1 MNWIGLR
8 DPGIGVF
15 SPGGLGRPSRGLTTP
30 DDILPRGTLML
41 DVAVMPSLTEQALL
55 SYDARDPWPTGLTL
69 SLDPHGMLTLTQAQG
84 ENVRRF
90 TLATGLKGRAAVMT
104 VTFTWDAPNRHA
116 MLSAEV
122 PDTGV
127 LHFTTDHAPLPL
139 SMRDATRIMTDGHI
153 CYLAP
158 GVRFAAIADAIAPI
172 GPLPSLD
179 GATPLPT
186 PQGDIAIA
194 QVRPGQIVNTA
205 DGGTAQVRWV
215 GGVTLPARAR
225 FAPLHLRAPF
235 YGARRDILC
244 APCQQIHFRSSE
256 VEYLFATHT
265 VSARAGDLL
274 DGIGPRAA
282 SDALTATYWQVL
294 LDRPVPVNIHGVEC
308 EMLDATALMADP
320 ALRRLSVL
328 RDVPAEL
335 MPRACTRPIQ
345 RLQGFE
351 TRSLCEMR
359 VA

>member
-1 MNWIGLR
+1 MNWLGLR

-15 SPGGLGRPSRGLTTP
+15 SPGGLGRPSRGLATP
-30 DDILPRGTLML
+30 DDILPTGTLML
-41 DVAVMPSLTEQALL
+41 DVAVMPSLTEQSLMT
-55 SYDARDPWPTGLTL
+55 YNAREPWPTGMSL

-90 TLATGLKGRAAVMT
+90 TLATGVKGRATVMT
-104 VTFTWDAPNRHA
+104 VTFAWDAPNRRA
-116 MLSAEV
+116 ILAAEV
-122 PDTGV
+122 PDTGA
-127 LHFTTDHAPLPL
+127 LRFMTDHAPLPM
-139 SMRDATRIMTDGHI
+139 SVRDATRIMTDRHS
-153 CYLAP
+153 CYFAP
-158 GVRFAAIADAIAPI
+158 GVRFAALADAMAPI

-194 QVRPGQIVNTA
+194 KMRPGQIVQTA

-235 YGARRDILC
+235 YGARRDIHC
-244 APCQQIHFRSSE
+244 APCQQIHFRSTE

-265 VSARAGDLL
+265 VSARAGDIL
-274 DGIGPRAA
+274 DGIGPRATGG
-282 SDALTATYWQVL
+282 ALTATYWQVL
-294 LDRPVPVNIHGVEC
+294 LDRQVPVNIHGVEC
-308 EMLDATALMADP
+308 EMLDAATLIADP

-328 RDVPAEL
+328 RHVPPEL
-335 MPRACTRPIQ
+335 LPRACARPIQ